1 MAHHTQ
7 SSSRILR
14 VSPLSAYTLEFLAL
28 PLVVSPSMIWCLRS
42 YEIDALWLFFESS
55 TLARQALEL
64 YSQSIPVSA
73 AVESELE
80 PLAKLERFDASQHVV
95 SLP

>member
-1 MAHHTQ
+1 MGIVPERDMLDTVAMTAGLNIF
-7 SSSRILR
+7 R
-14 VSPLSAYTLEFLAL
+14 
-28 PLVVSPSMIWCLRS
+28 
-42 YEIDALWLFFESS
+42 WL
-55 TLARQALEL
+55 LGIKQARQALEL